1 MYPCESHIAVSLEHA
16 PPMIVDEWYP
26 VRVAISNTEPQAITA
41 VVITFGLDS
50 SQDNELIE
58 TAAVATVPDHHG
70 DEVEWE
76 PVVELHLD
84 DMEAGQSV
92 MDRMILSL
100 CHVIPLGW
108 S

>member
-26 VRVAISNTEPQAITA
+26 VWVAIRNTEPQAITA
-41 VVITFGLDS
+41 VMVTFGLDS

-58 TAAVATVPDHHG
+58 TAAVATMPGNQG
-70 DEVEWE
+70 DQVEWE
-76 PVVELHLD
+76 PLVEVQID
-84 DMEAGQSV
+84 DMQPGQLVCGSCDLV
-92 MDRMILSL
+92 LASCD
-100 CHVIPLGW
+100 PLGR

>member
-1 MYPCESHIAVSLEHA
+1 MIYSVYPCESHIEVSLEHA

-26 VRVAISNTEPQAITA
+26 VKVAISNTEPQAITA
-41 VVITFGLDS
+41 VMITFGLDS

-70 DEVEWE
+70 DQVEWE
-76 PVVELHLD
+76 PVVELHID

-92 MDRMILSL
+92 MDHVILSV
-100 CHVIPLGW
+100 HYIM
-108 S
+108 

>member
-1 MYPCESHIAVSLEHA
+1 MLPCESHIEVSLEHT

-41 VVITFGLDS
+41 VMVTFGLDS

-58 TAAVATVPDHHG
+58 TAAVATVPSNQG

-76 PVVELHLD
+76 PLVELQID
-84 DMEAGQSV
+84 DMQCGESV
-92 MDRMILSL
+92 MDHVMSL
-100 CHVIPLGW
+100 LYHVIL
-108 S
+108 